1 MHARRVLLGVSLL
14 VALGAAVT
22 AGLHF
27 AGPAHH
33 HEHGHP
39 PLDALEQTY
48 LPMAGSAPL
57 SAAAFTRADGS
68 AFPTQGLEGRWT
80 LLFFGFTSCPDV
92 CPATLQ
98 ALTRVARD
106 PASGVAL
113 GSTQIV
119 FVSTDPGH
127 DTPERMR
134 AYLANFDA
142 RIVGL
147 TGAPE
152 ALRRLTEAAGAGFAA
167 GEGGMDHSTSI
178 FVLDPR
184 GRVAGVLLRA
194 SEPALVMADLAK
206 LQGADVPASARVR

>member
-1 MHARRVLLGVSLL
+1 MHARRLLLGVSLL
-14 VALGAAVT
+14 AAVAAAVT
-22 AGLHF
+22 AAWHF

-33 HEHGHP
+33 HEHGHAE
-39 PLDALEQTY
+39 LTALEQTY
-48 LPMAGSAPL
+48 LPIAGSVPL

-68 AFPTQGLEGRWT
+68 AFPAQGLEGRWT

-92 CPATLQ
+92 CPMTLQ

-106 PASGVAL
+106 PASGVAQ
-113 GSTQIV
+113 GSTQIL

-142 RIVGL
+142 HIVGL

-152 ALRRLTEAAGAGFAA
+152 ALRRLGEAAGAGFSA

-178 FVLDPR
+178 FVLDPHA
-184 GRVAGVLLRA
+184 RVAGVLLRA

-206 LQGADVPASARVR
+206 LQRVDVSASARVR